1 MLRKRASSHDE
12 KLCFCLTLGHFL
24 LCNFCMAEML
34 IAAIVQAQK
43 DAIFVSTEAEETG
56 FGRESERDRKGK
68 KMAQPMVTRYST
80 SHAAWSGLHDVANA
94 AMRRIKAHL
103 VYRRTVRELSDLTSR
118 DLADLGLHRSEIR
131 RVARDSVYGV
141 TR

>member
-1 MLRKRASSHDE
+1 
-12 KLCFCLTLGHFL
+12 
-24 LCNFCMAEML
+24 MAEML